1 MELLQLTYFC
11 SAAEKE
17 NFSKT
22 AKEYNVP
29 ASNISQ
35 SIHRLE
41 NEIGTKLFDRTANRI
56 RLNEKGK
63 MFYKDV
69 KNALMFIDNA
79 TKKIYEQEEISGE
92 IRILANTNRRI
103 VTAAMETFEEQY
115 NGVSFFINHSLDEDI
130 DKYDLI
136 ITDRIIDRND
146 FSKQLLMVDEIL
158 LAMSIF
164 NPFANKEMKLS
175 DLEDERFITMNDKSG
190 LYRLTNEI
198 CNSAGFVPHIAI
210 QSDDP
215 YYIRKYIEMGQG
227 VSFIPSV
234 SWKGLFSKN
243 VVCKKITDTKRF
255 TYVYNNNKKYM
266 SRATG
271 IFLQVLNETAHKHMA

>member
-103 VTAAMETFEEQY
+103 VTAAMEIFEEQY

-136 ITDRIIDRND
+136 ITDRIINRND
-146 FSKQLLMVDEIL
+146 FTKQLLMVDEIL
-158 LAMSIF
+158 LAMSVS
-164 NPFANKEMKLS
+164 NPFANKEILLS
-175 DLEDERFITMNDKSG
+175 DLE
-190 LYRLTNEI
+190 
-198 CNSAGFVPHIAI
+198 
-210 QSDDP
+210 
-215 YYIRKYIEMGQG
+215 
-227 VSFIPSV
+227 
-234 SWKGLFSKN
+234 
-243 VVCKKITDTKRF
+243 
-255 TYVYNNNKKYM
+255 
-266 SRATG
+266 
-271 IFLQVLNETAHKHMA
+271 

>member
-41 NEIGTKLFDRTANRI
+41 KEIGTKLFDRTANRI

-69 KNALMFIDNA
+69 KNALMSIDNA

-103 VTAAMETFEEQY
+103 VTAAMEAFEAQY
-115 NGVSFFINHSLDEDI
+115 DGVSFFINHSLDEDI

-158 LAMSIF
+158 LAMSVS
-164 NPFANKEMKLS
+164 NPFANKEIFLS
-175 DLEDERFITMNDKSG
+175 DLESERFITMNDKSG

-198 CNSAGFVPHIAI
+198 CNSAGFAPHIAI

-227 VSFIPSV
+227 VSFIPSI

-255 TYVYNNNKKYM
+255 TYVYNNNRRYM
-266 SRATG
+266 SRATS
-271 IFLQVLNETAHKHMA
+271 IFLQVLNETAQKHLE